1 MQVNNE
7 WFYEDLTPENTAL
20 LIDRM
25 KEGSGFEPGP
35 QIPERKNA
43 EGPQGRTTLKDL
55 NYVFHDRDFP
65 AEKEKWEKAKAEAA
79 AAAAAA
85 AAAKKS

>member
-20 LIDRM
+20 LLERM
-25 KEGSGFEPGP
+25 KQGEGFEPGP

-43 EGPQGRTTLKDL
+43 EGPQGRTTLKDFED
-55 NYVFHDRDFP
+55 VFHERDF
-65 AEKEKWEKAKAEAA
+65 AAAKEEWEAAKAAEAA
-79 AAAAAA
+79 AAAE
-85 AAAKKS
+85 KK